1 MKKSLALVL
10 AVLMAAAL
18 PLSASAHG
26 HVSQGVCGGIRSA
39 FRQCVDSWRSHH
51 NSSASCHHADP
62 NGDGL
67 CDSCGSAWH
76 CSHADANGDGLCD
89 NCGNGWSCPH
99 ADADGDGLCD
109 TCGNGG
115 NGVGN
120 GNGNGNG
127 SGWGG
132 GHHGGGHHGGRH

>member
-67 CDSCGSAWH
+67 CDSCG
-76 CSHADANGDGLCD
+76 
-89 NCGNGWSCPH
+89 NGWSCPH

-109 TCGNGG
+109 TCGNSCGNHWSGGNDG